1 MAPDPEKPTNPNN
14 PIPHIP
20 AGAVLVPGF
29 STILDILHDAWDMF
43 GSGST
48 SDQPQPSSGGGS
60 GASSWANHQ
69 VALLEGKTGD
79 AEQNA
84 AKALADK
91 TETLKSLDAQLRGVA
106 DQILDNNNASKK
118 KLEALAAEVEK
129 ELKYLEESKDD
140 SGVKTEAAT
149 QFLGEKSGEIIKVLT
164 DAANDIDSSRAA
176 LEQIGQ
182 GYGGGVVDGGGGAG
196 DVLPEGGGGAGGA
209 YGGGAE
215 PLPQDYQPGM
225 YDSGQYG
232 EGQQPGIGETLGQ
245 AASAIPQAL
254 GGLGGGMGNPLGDI
268 GSTIGGL
275 IGKAADS
282 QSREDRD
289 NSRSEREREAD
300 EQKRKDD
307 AAAEQKKKDDE
318 AAAEQ
323 KKKDDEAAAQKKR
336 EQEQQQ
342 QTGATG
348 GGTPAPP
355 PAPAPTMVTRPDG
368 TPAQAANSAIAA
380 AARAHLGGADIG
392 DAYKA
397 AGITLPP
404 PGTTLKDTIP
414 PGQATMGD
422 LAMFKDKWVMLLGDN
437 KVYVDGQQQP
447 ASVLGKMPGFM
458 GFTHPPASIMPT
470 VAAAPAVPNAPAG
483 APPQVSAAAQA

>member
-1 MAPDPEKPTNPNN
+1 MAPDPDN
-14 PIPHIP
+14 PIPR
-20 AGAVLVPGF
+20 PGF
-29 STILDILHDAWDMF
+29 FATLLPGLGIGAMVLNVAHDAYNLF
-43 GSGST
+43 GSGNK
-48 SDQPQPSSGGGS
+48 SDRPQYRGGGGRFGDTPGHE
-60 GASSWANHQ
+60 GATA
-69 VALLEGKTGD
+69 D
-79 AEQNA
+79 AEKNA

-106 DQILDNNNASKK
+106 DQILDNNNESKK
-118 KLEALAAEVEK
+118 KLQALAADVEK

-140 SGVKTEAAT
+140 SGVKNDAVT

-164 DAANDIDSSRAA
+164 DAAKDVEASSAA
-176 LEQIGQ
+176 LDQIGQ
-182 GYGGGVVDGGGGAG
+182 GYDPSIVGGGG
-196 DVLPEGGGGAGGA
+196 GGGGYEGGAGG
-209 YGGGAE
+209 GGGYQGGNE
-215 PLPQDYQPGM
+215 PLPQDYQPGV

-282 QSREDRD
+282 QSREDRQD
-289 NSRSEREREAD
+289 RDDSKAEREREAD
-300 EQKRKDD
+300 EQKRKDEQ
-307 AAAEQKKKDDE
+307 AAEQKKKDDE

-323 KKKDDEAAAQKKR
+323 KKKDDEAAEQKKH
-336 EQEQQQ
+336 EQEQQ

-348 GGTPAPP
+348 GGTPAAP

-368 TPAQAANSAIAA
+368 TPAQAANSAVAA
-380 AARAHLGGADIG
+380 AARAHLGGAEIG

-414 PGQATMGD
+414 PGQAAMGD

-470 VAAAPAVPNAPAG
+470 VAAAPAAPNAPVGAPQVAAG
-483 APPQVSAAAQA
+483 AQV